1 MPGVLQGAG
10 RTRAPAGHLHPAALQ
25 GADSSPAG
33 RCRCPT
39 HGNGSGDLEPEQ
51 GEGVVRHC
59 PDCGSAMGPEADA
72 SYRICQGCYDA
83 YVDHAG
89 R

>member
-1 MPGVLQGAG
+1 MA
-10 RTRAPAGHLHPAALQ
+10 TRPEY
-25 GADSSPAG
+25 
-33 RCRCPT
+33 
-39 HGNGSGDLEPEQ
+39 LEPEQ

-59 PDCGSAMGPEADA
+59 PDCGSAMEPEADA

>member
-1 MPGVLQGAG
+1 MPYPWQWV
-10 RTRAPAGHLHPAALQ
+10 RSI
-25 GADSSPAG
+25 SSPSRVKG
-33 RCRCPT
+33 Y
-39 HGNGSGDLEPEQ
+39 
-51 GEGVVRHC
+51 VRHC
-59 PDCGSAMGPEADA
+59 PDCGSAMEPEADA